1 MSKQNDLS
9 LRYLSLR
16 KHIFY
21 DALKEKST
29 FLLSE
34 KELRK
39 IVSKGKILYL
49 YQSANKLDKKE
60 VFALSIEE
68 KFPKLNGKY
77 YLLLDASLFDLQ
89 NHPLLKKADAIV
101 DAYEKEIPIKN
112 SFAFTDIYTKEVNK
126 QYEKVFKK
134 IFSLKDHLYEEVGI
148 TSNPHEEVVLFP
160 LIDSIFKAFF
170 MFSKEERIN
179 FIYDATCKKLD
190 LEFSRYNLCGF
201 KDNYCFSKE
210 FLKKKGRN
218 LPLIYGCC
226 FTKGRICPYFNQ
238 GCTIQC
244 LSCKLFTCRY
254 LQKQGIKYHAK
265 DFLLLKLFLSHSKLI
280 YLDNAI
286 YTPKEEILKK
296 LLD

>member
-1 MSKQNDLS
+1 MNKRNDLS

-29 FLLSE
+29 FLLNE

-39 IVSKGKILYL
+39 TSSKGKILYL
-49 YQSANKLDKKE
+49 YQDTSQIDKKE
-60 VFALSIEE
+60 VLALSINE
-68 KFPKLNGKY
+68 KFPKLKGKY

-89 NHPLLKKADAIV
+89 NHPLLEKADAIV
-101 DAYEKEIPIKN
+101 DTYEKGISLKN
-112 SFAFTDIYTKEVNK
+112 PFALNDIYTKEVNK

-148 TSNPHEEVVLFP
+148 TSKHHEERILFP

-170 MFSKEERIN
+170 MSSKEERIN

-201 KDNYCFSKE
+201 KDNYCLSKAV
-210 FLKKKGRN
+210 LKKKGRN

-244 LSCKLFTCRY
+244 LPCKLFTCKY

-265 DFLLLKLFLSHSKLI
+265 DFLLLKLFLSHSKLT

-286 YTPKEEILKK
+286 YTPKEEIIDK
-296 LLD
+296 LLN